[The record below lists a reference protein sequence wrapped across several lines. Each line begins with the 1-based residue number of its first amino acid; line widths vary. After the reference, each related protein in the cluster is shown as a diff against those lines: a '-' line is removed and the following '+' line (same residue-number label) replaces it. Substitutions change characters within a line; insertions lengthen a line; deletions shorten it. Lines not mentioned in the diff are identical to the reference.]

1 MNHMTTNEML
11 VRAIMEINRYLRP
24 SVKDVNGDSMVDVLT
39 RIKELSYKHVNMVDY
54 RYGSAIGFICD
65 SIISEGWLDV
75 ENDVKEK
82 LIEFAESIY
91 MGIIKNLEKAKEQ
104 RSDAILETIRISE
117 SILSRDG
124 RI

>member
-1 MNHMTTNEML
+1 MRNMTTNEML
-11 VRAIMEINRYLRP
+11 VRAIMEINRHLRP
-24 SVKDVNGDSMVDVLT
+24 SILDINGDKMVDVLT
-39 RIKELSYKHVNMVDY
+39 RIKELSNKHTKMVDY

-75 ENDVKEK
+75 EDEVKEK
-82 LIEFAESIY
+82 LIEFAESICT
-91 MGIIKNLEKAKEQ
+91 GINKNLEKAKEQ

-117 SILSRDG
+117 SMLSRDG

>member
-1 MNHMTTNEML
+1 MINMTTSEVL
-11 VRAIMEINRYLRP
+11 VRAIMEINKHLRP
-24 SVKDVNGDSMVDVLT
+24 SIKDINGDKMISVLT
-39 RIKELSYKHVNMVDY
+39 RLKELSNKHTKMVDY
-54 RYGSAIGFICD
+54 RYGSAIWFICD

-75 ENDVKEK
+75 EIDVKEK

-91 MGIIKNLEKAKEQ
+91 MGIEKNLEKAKEQ